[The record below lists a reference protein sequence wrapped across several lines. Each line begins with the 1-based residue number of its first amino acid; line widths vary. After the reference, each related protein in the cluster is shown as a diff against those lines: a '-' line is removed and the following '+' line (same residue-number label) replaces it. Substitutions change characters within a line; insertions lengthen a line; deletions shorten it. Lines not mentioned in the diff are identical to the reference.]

1 MPSHVVVGGGVNG
14 LSVARRLAER
24 GADVVVLD
32 KGRVG
37 AGSSGIAGRIVRNY
51 YRSEAITELVRQS
64 VEIFESEPDAYRF
77 RQVGYLAAVPARQVD
92 DLVAI
97 REQHERAGYESEL
110 VVGAERCREY
120 LSWTW
125 TDWDAPV
132 EAVLHERRGG
142 WADAMQTVRHLA
154 DRARDAGAEIR
165 EGVEVPGFEGDAV
178 LTGAGRVA
186 CETVVVVPGPWIAGV
201 WRMLGLAP
209 EVEVAGSVRP
219 L

>member
-37 AGSSGIAGRIVRNY
+37 SGASGIAGGIVRNY
-51 YRSEAITELVRQS
+51 YRAEAITELVRRS
-64 VEIFESEPDAYRF
+64 VEIFESEPDAYGF
-77 RQVGYLAAVPARQVD
+77 RQVGYLAAVPERQVE

-120 LSWTW
+120 LTWTW
-125 TDWDAPV
+125 PDWEAPV
-132 EAVLHERRGG
+132 EAILHERGGG
-142 WADAMQTVRHLA
+142 WADAVQTVRHLA
-154 DRARDAGAEIR
+154 ELARGAGVEIR
-165 EGVEVPGFEGDAV
+165 EGVEVTGFEGDGV
-178 LTGAGRVA
+178 VA
-186 CETVVVVPGPWIAGV
+186 RPSSSRPA
-201 WRMLGLAP
+201 R
-209 EVEVAGSVRP
+209 GSSACGGCSG
-219 L
+219 

>member
-37 AGSSGIAGRIVRNY
+37 AGSSGIAGGIVRNY

-64 VEIFESEPDAYRF
+64 VEIFESEPDAYGF
-77 RQVGYLAAVPARQVD
+77 RQVGYLPAVPARQVD

-97 REQHERAGYESEL
+97 RAQHERAGYESEL
-110 VVGAERCREY
+110 VVGAAACREY

-125 TDWDAPV
+125 PDWEAPV
-132 EAVLHERRGG
+132 EGGLHERRAG
-142 WADAMQTVRHLA
+142 WADSMQTVRELA
-154 DRARDAGAEIR
+154 ARARAAGVDIR
-165 EGVEVPGFEGDAV
+165 EGVELVGFELGESDVDAV
-178 LTGAGRVA
+178 LTSEGRLE
-186 CETVVVVPGPWIAGV
+186 CETLVLAPGP
-201 WRMLGLAP
+201 
-209 EVEVAGSVRP
+209 
-219 L
+219 